1 MCELATAAQS
11 PGESREHLTEQRASR
26 RTPRF
31 TGHIHLLTAS
41 MSNNDPWYLLEQLP
55 HSLLQESKD
64 HASSP
69 QPVPAGPPA
78 GTNLFDFLDVA
89 VVVTRSAAL
98 HGLDALVVLEQ
109 GGDLRAQGQC
119 ERGSP
124 RPPQRPCTVPAAG
137 TRSGCPEDVSIG
149 LILPGGTS
157 TCWRSELERK
167 GQKDLKSLKLAERDK
182 LRFSHSFTAQIWL
195 NLFLALRI

>member
-11 PGESREHLTEQRASR
+11 PGESREHLAEQRASR

-31 TGHIHLLTAS
+31 TGHVHLLTAS

-64 HASSP
+64 CASSP

-109 GGDLRAQGQC
+109 GGDLQAQGQC

-137 TRSGCPEDVSIG
+137 TRSGCPEDVSIR
-149 LILPGGTS
+149 LILSSVGHQRRAKRGHVPHPSGVVP
-157 TCWRSELERK
+157 
-167 GQKDLKSLKLAERDK
+167 SL
-182 LRFSHSFTAQIWL
+182 HH
-195 NLFLALRI
+195 